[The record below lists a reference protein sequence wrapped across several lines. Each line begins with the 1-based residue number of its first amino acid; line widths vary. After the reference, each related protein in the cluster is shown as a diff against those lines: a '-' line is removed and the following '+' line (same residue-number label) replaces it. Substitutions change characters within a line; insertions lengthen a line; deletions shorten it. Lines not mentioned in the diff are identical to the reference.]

1 MIQTKVKMELTKE
14 DIATNQTFVLREIQ
28 DDLPATK
35 DKYCG
40 SCTYSSYRNRVS
52 CSCTEGTHD
61 ADSAVRTMGLAHFER
76 LNAGDSVYVKAVSG
90 GVYVGDKNKFM
101 FSGEYISE

>member
-1 MIQTKVKMELTKE
+1 MELTRE
-14 DIATNQTFVLREIQ
+14 DVATHQTSVLREIQ
-28 DDLPATK
+28 DDLPKTK

-40 SCTYSSYRNRVS
+40 TCTYSPNIIGNRVS
-52 CSCTEGTHD
+52 CSCTEHNQD
-61 ADSAVRTMGLAHFER
+61 AEKAVRTMSLTHYER

-90 GVYVGDKNKFM
+90 GVYVGETNKFM

>member
-1 MIQTKVKMELTKE
+1 MSQTKVKMELTKE
-14 DIATNQTFVLREIQ
+14 DIVTHQTLVLREIQ
-28 DDLPATK
+28 DDLPETK
-35 DKYCG
+35 DKYWG

-61 ADSAVRTMGLAHFER
+61 ADSAVRTMGIAHYER
-76 LNAGDSVYVKAVSG
+76 LNAGDSVYIKAVPG
-90 GVYVGDKNKFM
+90 GVYVGETNKFM